1 MRLKTLFYALL
12 VALFALPVLAQD
24 STPQTVAFDGFSFSF
39 PSALATGVNI
49 TRYPGDPTTL
59 DQPGGPEVAHTQ
71 FVLYTN
77 APAPE
82 TFYEGAGGVRVYNTA
97 DFAGYDFAQQ
107 QLQLLQTLIAQ
118 RPDLAQYMT
127 TDQTSN
133 ANNLPFLPVAP
144 AAQVIRARAQY
155 VDTGAFSGV
164 SYVTVYRQDVSP
176 FVGSDFRYVFEG
188 ISADGSTLVSA
199 NFPLTTTLF
208 PAEVP
213 ADFNMDNF
221 AATFNDYLQ
230 QSVTT
235 LNSAAPTDFTPS
247 LATLDTVIQSFAVG
261 AMGTGGVAVLPP
273 TIPAPT
279 ATAVNT
285 DPTLGGL
292 ANSTWV
298 LTSYGSPDNPQPA
311 LGNPAVTLTFS
322 ADGVGGN
329 GGCNSYGGSFQYDSN
344 SLTIGGLRNTL
355 MACDQPILDQETAYL
370 TALQTAT
377 GYQINGSQLQISY
390 DGGVL
395 NFTAADAL
403 SGAAATPEPTAAG

>member
-1 MRLKTLFYALL
+1 MRLKTWIYALL
-12 VALFALPVLAQD
+12 IALLALPVLAQD
-24 STPQTVAFDGFSFSF
+24 STSHTVAFDGFSFNF
-39 PSALATGVNI
+39 PSTLATGVSI

-59 DQPGGPEVAHTQ
+59 DQPGGPEVQHTQ
-71 FVLYTN
+71 FVLYNN

-82 TFYEGAGGVRVYNTA
+82 TFFEGAGGVRVYNTA
-97 DFAGYDFAQQ
+97 DFAGYDYAQQ

-133 ANNLPFLPVAP
+133 VNNLPFLPVAP

-176 FVGSDFRYVFEG
+176 FVGSEFRYVFAG

-213 ADFNMDNF
+213 ADFNMESF
-221 AATFNDYLQ
+221 AATFNDYLT

-235 LNSAAPTDFTPS
+235 LNSAAPTDFMPS
-247 LATLDTVIQSFAVG
+247 LTTLDSIIQSFAFDPMSAPIVSP
-261 AMGTGGVAVLPP
+261 AT
-273 TIPAPT
+273 PAPT
-279 ATAVNT
+279 ATLVNT

-292 ANSTWV
+292 ANTTWV
-298 LTSYGSPDNPQPA
+298 LTSYGSLDNPQAA
-311 LGNPAVTLTFS
+311 LDNPAVLLTFTQ
-322 ADGVGGN
+322 DGIGGN
-329 GGCNSYGGSFQYDSN
+329 AGCNSYGGAFQYSGT
-344 SLTIGGLRNTL
+344 SLTVGNLHSTL
-355 MACDQPILDQETAYL
+355 MACEQPVQDQENAYF
-370 TALQTAT
+370 TALVAAT

-395 NFTAADAL
+395 NFVAADAL
-403 SGAAATPEPTAAG
+403 NGAEATVEPTTAG